1 VALED
6 SRVASCNERLDSIER
21 ASSAATDA
29 AASRL
34 AVAERSV
41 NAVLEEQRQV
51 CVCRHNP
58 HA

>member
-1 VALED
+1 MALED
-6 SRVASCNERLDSIER
+6 SRIASCNERLDAIER

-41 NAVLEEQRQV
+41 DAVREEQRQASV
-51 CVCRHNP
+51 YHHNP
-58 HA
+58 HS